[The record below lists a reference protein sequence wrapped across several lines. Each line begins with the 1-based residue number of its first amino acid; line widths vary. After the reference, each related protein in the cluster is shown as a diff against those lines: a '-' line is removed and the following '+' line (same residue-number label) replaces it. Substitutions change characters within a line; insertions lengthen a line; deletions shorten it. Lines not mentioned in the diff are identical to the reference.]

1 MEMDKMNEQLQQA
14 LGRLLD
20 GLDATVTFL
29 SAEIPDVIHQLLLWY
44 AVKYGLE
51 CLFGL
56 ALLVGWIVAIRWG
69 FKKAR
74 AFEAS
79 LNMLASGEGKGYYLF
94 GVAAFFLT
102 LMMLVAVPAFINI
115 QWLQI
120 LIAPK
125 LWLIE
130 YAAKLVK

>member
-1 MEMDKMNEQLQQA
+1 MNEQLQKA
-14 LGRLLD
+14 LAEIIQKTMT